1 MRIILIILSFC
12 TYSVLFGQQLPQQTQ
27 YMFNQYAFNPA
38 YAGVTDNWES
48 VMNTRYQWVGLTD
61 APRTVTFTAQG
72 PFKNEKMGIGG
83 LIYNDI
89 VGPTR
94 RLGFQASYAYHLKL
108 NQKIN
113 LSMGLSFGF
122 NQWIVDADK
131 IYVLD
136 ENDPF
141 FSSGLIKSFSPDAK
155 FGLYLYHEDWY
166 VGVASPQ
173 LLHNNLK
180 FKSLGLST
188 DSYLEDH
195 IYINA
200 GYIFKIGSDI
210 ELEPTA
216 LLKFGFPAPLK
227 LDIGLK
233 AMYKN
238 AVWLGIG
245 YRTQDALTTM
255 IGYNHKNNLSFGYAY
270 DFTTTLLKGY
280 NSGSHELFFAIK
292 FGSTKGNSSTDLE

>member
-1 MRIILIILSFC
+1 M
-12 TYSVLFGQQLPQQTQ
+12 
-27 YMFNQYAFNPA
+27 
-38 YAGVTDNWES
+38 
-48 VMNTRYQWVGLTD
+48 
-61 APRTVTFTAQG
+61 
-72 PFKNEKMGIGG
+72 
-83 LIYNDI
+83 
-89 VGPTR
+89 
-94 RLGFQASYAYHLKL
+94 
-108 NQKIN
+108 
-113 LSMGLSFGF
+113 
-122 NQWIVDADK
+122 
-131 IYVLD
+131 
-136 ENDPF
+136 
-141 FSSGLIKSFSPDAK
+141 
-155 FGLYLYHEDWY
+155 YHEDWY

-280 NSGSHELFFAIK
+280 NSGSHALFFAIK